1 MVSNMAKLIDIGR
14 IVVILRG
21 RRAGKK
27 AVVVDIVDENFVLV
41 TGPKELN
48 GVKRRRMNVDHLMPL
63 AIKLDIPRGASDED
77 VLKALK
83 DRNLETLMREEV
95 KIPAHRI

>member
-1 MVSNMAKLIDIGR
+1 MPKLIDIGR

-27 AVVVDIVDENFVLV
+27 AVVVDIIDENFVLV

-63 AIKLDIPRGASDED
+63 AVKIEISRGASDED
-77 VLKALK
+77 VLKAIK
-83 DRNLETLMREEV
+83 ERNLENLIKEEV
-95 KIPAHRI
+95 RIPASIV